1 VAISKASKVQL
12 RTEIREDRA
21 FKDQKVSWRHI
32 LNSEEFASARTIA
45 SYLSYGTEPT
55 TVDLNEEII
64 KSGRSLL
71 LPRVLKDN
79 DLEWV
84 AWDGNASSLAKKGK
98 IQEPVGAAI
107 SEPEID
113 LIIVPTLCAD
123 GSGTRLGQ
131 GGGSYDRALPKL
143 KAWRIGLI
151 YAGELSNTE
160 IPYEAHD
167 VKLNAVATPDLIVR
181 FN

>member
-1 VAISKASKVQL
+1 MQL

-21 FKDQKVSWRHI
+21 IKDQKTSWRHI
-32 LNSEEFASARTIA
+32 LNSAEFASARTIA
-45 SYLSYGTEPT
+45 SYLSYGTEPAT
-55 TVDLNEEII
+55 GDLNEEII
-64 KSGRSLL
+64 KSGRTLF

-79 DLEWV
+79 NLEWV
-84 AWDGNASSLAKKGK
+84 AWDGKPSSLSKKGK
-98 IQEPVGAAI
+98 IQEPIGSATT
-107 SEPEID
+107 EPEID
-113 LIIVPTLCAD
+113 LIIIPTLCAD
-123 GSGTRLGQ
+123 RSGTRLGQ

-143 KAWRIGLI
+143 SAWRIGLI

-160 IPYEAHD
+160 IPNEAHD

>member
-1 VAISKASKVQL
+1 MQL

-21 FKDQKVSWRHI
+21 FKDQKTSWRHI
-32 LNSEEFASARTIA
+32 LNSAEFASARTIA
-45 SYLSYGTEPT
+45 SYLSYGTEPAT
-55 TVDLNEEII
+55 GDLNEEII
-64 KSGRSLL
+64 KSGRTLF

-79 DLEWV
+79 NLEWV
-84 AWDGNASSLAKKGK
+84 AWDGKPSSLSKKGK
-98 IQEPVGAAI
+98 IQEPIGSATT
-107 SEPEID
+107 EPEID
-113 LIIVPTLCAD
+113 LIIIPTLGAD
-123 GSGTRLGQ
+123 RSGTRLGQ

-143 KAWRIGLI
+143 SAWRIGLI

-160 IPYEAHD
+160 IPKEAHD

>member
-1 VAISKASKVQL
+1 MQL

-21 FKDQKVSWRHI
+21 FKDLKTSWRHI
-32 LNSEEFASARTIA
+32 FNSAEFASARTIA
-45 SYLSYGTEPT
+45 SYLSYGTEPST
-55 TVDLNEEII
+55 GDLNEEII
-64 KSGRSLL
+64 KSGRTLF

-84 AWDGNASSLAKKGK
+84 AWDGKTSSLSKKGK
-98 IQEPVGAAI
+98 IQEPTGSATT
-107 SEPEID
+107 EPEID
-113 LIIVPTLCAD
+113 LIIIPTLCAD
-123 GSGTRLGQ
+123 RSGTRLGQ

-143 KAWRIGLI
+143 SAWRIGLI

-160 IPYEAHD
+160 IPNEAHD

>member
-1 VAISKASKVQL
+1 MQL

-21 FKDQKVSWRHI
+21 FKDQKTSWRHI
-32 LNSEEFASARTIA
+32 LNSAEFASARTIA
-45 SYLSYGTEPT
+45 SYLSYGTEPAT
-55 TVDLNEEII
+55 GDLNEEII
-64 KSGRSLL
+64 KSGRTLF

-84 AWDGNASSLAKKGK
+84 AWDGKPSSLSKKGK
-98 IQEPVGAAI
+98 IQEPIGSATTA
-107 SEPEID
+107 PEID
-113 LIIVPTLCAD
+113 LIIIPTLCAD
-123 GSGTRLGQ
+123 RSGTRLGQ

-143 KAWRIGLI
+143 SAWRIGLI

-160 IPYEAHD
+160 IPNEAHD